1 MKSVRTLVVAAT
13 GAAAL
18 AAYGQRAGGALMVP
32 PADKDVLIGRS
43 RGNEG
48 EVRFIVR
55 ETILAPQCCR
65 GPFGPRKCQVAVDA
79 GRSHGSGGTSRY
91 ASAPRTPAGDGE
103 RERPVFGRW
112 WAKFGS
118 SPPTFKIESP
128 ENRLR
133 KLAVYRAA
141 VGRDATRKGS
151 ASRGG

>member
-1 MKSVRTLVVAAT
+1 MKSVLTLVVAAT

-32 PADKDVLIGRS
+32 PADKDVLIDRS

-103 RERPVFGRW
+103 RGGR
-112 WAKFGS
+112 
-118 SPPTFKIESP
+118 
-128 ENRLR
+128 
-133 KLAVYRAA
+133 
-141 VGRDATRKGS
+141 
-151 ASRGG
+151 ASGGGGL